1 MPTSLPVGSRLGP
14 YEISALLGVG
24 GMGEV
29 YRARD
34 TRLGR
39 IVALKVLPSE
49 ATADPERRQSFEEEA
64 RTVAALNHPNICV
77 LYDIGEGVPSR
88 PKLQQAE
95 PARAGTQSDPTPA
108 PSPQPLAPVH
118 FIVMEHLDGKSLAE
132 RLAQGPLPLE
142 QALDVAVQMAD
153 ALDKAH
159 GNGVVHRD
167 VSPANVM
174 LTRSGAKLLDFG
186 LATLAAPEPGQDPGR
201 IRTHLDPLRHRL
213 VGTPYYMSPEQAKGQ
228 PADRRSD
235 IFSVGVLIYEMVTG
249 RRPFEGTNLVSV
261 LAAILRDTPVPV
273 TRIDPSL
280 PVQLG
285 PIIDK
290 CLEKDPARRWQTAA
304 QLQQRLESLR
314 ADLQSAVRANRRS
327 IAVLPFSDM
336 SEARDQAYLCEGI
349 AEEILIALG
358 RVKGLRVASRASA
371 FRYARA
377 EADPAEVGARL
388 QVSTVLDGTVRRAG
402 DRIRITVTLVAVDD
416 GFCLWSE
423 RYDRDVRDIFALQDE
438 IARAVVNALA
448 LTLSS
453 AEREAAH
460 RLSTPILDAYDCYL
474 RGRSYFFKFDRR
486 SVGYA
491 RDLFEQAIGLDASYG
506 RAYAGLSDCC
516 AYLYMNVGRNPAD
529 LERAMQAAEAA
540 LKLAPD
546 MAESHSSL
554 GTALSLLGRHAEAES
569 AFQQAIA
576 LNPNLFEAHY
586 FYARDAFT
594 QGKLD
599 QAIREYEEASR
610 VRPEDYQ
617 SPLLVAQSYEDLGH
631 ADLAKMSR
639 LRGVAIAEAHLR
651 MTPDDARALYMGAN
665 GLVALGEIEKGLEW
679 ATRAVEM
686 GPDDPMLLY
695 NVACIFS
702 LANRV
707 DEALGYIEAAVE
719 NGMRLRGWLEHDSN
733 LDNIRNTPRFQA
745 VMAKL

>member
-1 MPTSLPVGSRLGP
+1 MGIALPAGTRLGP

-49 ATADPERRQSFEEEA
+49 ATADPVRRQSFEEEA

-77 LYDIGEGVPSR
+77 LYDIGEGIPSGQGG
-88 PKLQQAE
+88 L
-95 PARAGTQSDPTPA
+95 A
-108 PSPQPLAPVH
+108 PSAQSLAPVH
-118 FIVMEHLDGKSLAE
+118 YLVMEHLDGKSLAE
-132 RLAQGPLPLE
+132 RLASGPMPLE
-142 QALDVAVQMAD
+142 QALDVAIQLAD
-153 ALDKAH
+153 ALGRAH

-174 LTRSGAKLLDFG
+174 LTKSGAKLLDFG
-186 LATLAAPEPGQDPGR
+186 LATLVAPEPGQDTSR

-213 VGTPYYMSPEQAKGQ
+213 IGTPYYMSPEQAKGQ
-228 PADRRSD
+228 AADRRSD
-235 IFSVGVLIYEMVTG
+235 IFSMGVLLYEMVTG
-249 RRPFEGTNLVSV
+249 RRPFEGSNLVSV
-261 LAAILRDTPVPV
+261 LASILRDPHAPV
-273 TRIDPSL
+273 TRLNPSL

-285 PIIDK
+285 PIVDK
-290 CLEKDPARRWQTAA
+290 CLEKDPARRWQSVS
-304 QLQQRLESLR
+304 QLQHRLESLR
-314 ADLQSAVRANRRS
+314 ADLQSAERTSHRS

-336 SEARDQAYLCEGI
+336 SEGRDQGYLCEGI
-349 AEEILIALG
+349 AEEILFALS

-371 FRYARA
+371 FRYRA
-377 EADPAEVGARL
+377 AGADPAEIGSAL
-388 QVSTVLDGTVRRAG
+388 QVTTLLDGTVRRAG

-423 RYDRDVRDIFALQDE
+423 RYDRDVHDIFALQDE
-438 IARAVVNALA
+438 IARAVVNALEI
-448 LTLSS
+448 TLST
-453 AEREAAH
+453 ADREAAH
-460 RLSTPILDAYDCYL
+460 RLSTPDLDAYECYL
-474 RGRSYFFKFDRR
+474 RGRSYFFRFDKR

-491 RDLFEQAIGLDASYG
+491 RELFEQAITIDPSYG
-506 RAYAGLSDCC
+506 RAYAGISDCS

-540 LKLAPD
+540 LKVAPD
-546 MAESHSSL
+546 MADAHSSL
-554 GTALSLLGRHAEAES
+554 GTALSMLGRHAEAEA

-599 QAIREYEEASR
+599 LAIREYEEASR

-631 ADLAKMSR
+631 PDLAKVCR

-651 MTPDDARALYMGAN
+651 MMPDDARALYMGAN
-665 GLVALGEIEKGLEW
+665 GLVALGEVDKGLEW
-679 ATRAVEM
+679 AKRAVGM

-702 LANRV
+702 MANRV
-707 DEALGYIEAAVE
+707 DEALGYIEAAVA

-733 LDNIRNTPRFQA
+733 LDNIRDTPRFQA

>member
-1 MPTSLPVGSRLGP
+1 MSMALPVGTRLGP

-39 IVALKVLPSE
+39 TVALKVLPGE
-49 ATADPERRQSFEEEA
+49 ATADPDRRQSFEEEA
-64 RTVAALNHPNICV
+64 RTVASLNHPNICV
-77 LYDIGEGVPSR
+77 LYDIGESVPAAPQPSAGTAD
-88 PKLQQAE
+88 PE
-95 PARAGTQSDPTPA
+95 RAGEQASRRANPD
-108 PSPQPLAPVH
+108 PVH
-118 FIVMEHLDGKSLAE
+118 YLVMEHLDGTSLAE
-132 RLAQGPLPLE
+132 RLVNGPLPLE
-142 QALDVAVQMAD
+142 QALDVAIQMAD
-153 ALDKAH
+153 ALGKAH

-174 LTRSGAKLLDFG
+174 LTKSGAKLLDFG
-186 LATLAAPEPGQDPGR
+186 LATLVAQEPGQDPSR

-213 VGTPYYMSPEQAKGQ
+213 IGTPYYMSPEQARGQ
-228 PADRRSD
+228 PADCRSD
-235 IFSVGVLIYEMVTG
+235 IFSMGVLLYEMVTG

-261 LAAILRDTPVPV
+261 LASILRDAHDPV
-273 TRIDPSL
+273 TRVNPSL

-290 CLEKDPARRWQTAA
+290 CLEKDPARRWQAAA
-304 QLQQRLESLR
+304 QLQHRLESLR
-314 ADLQSAVRANRRS
+314 VDLQSAARTTHRS

-336 SEARDQAYLCEGI
+336 SEARDQGYLCEGI
-349 AEEILIALG
+349 AEEVLYALS

-371 FRYARA
+371 FRYRA
-377 EADPAEVGARL
+377 AGADPAEIGSAL
-388 QVSTVLDGTVRRAG
+388 QVTTLLDGTVRRSG

-416 GFCLWSE
+416 GFCMWSE
-423 RYDRDVRDIFALQDE
+423 RYDRDVHDIFALQDE
-438 IARAVVNALA
+438 IARAVVNALEI
-448 LTLSS
+448 TLSS
-453 AEREAAH
+453 ADREAAH
-460 RLSTPILDAYDCYL
+460 RLSTPNLDAYDSYL
-474 RGRSYFFKFDRR
+474 RGRSYFFRFDKR

-491 RDLFEQAIGLDASYG
+491 RELFEQAITIDPSYG
-506 RAYAGLSDCC
+506 RAYAGISDCS

-540 LKLAPD
+540 LKVAPD
-546 MAESHSSL
+546 MADAHSSL
-554 GTALSLLGRHAEAES
+554 GTALSMLGRHAEAEA
-569 AFQQAIA
+569 AFQRAIA

-586 FYARDAFT
+586 FYARDAFA

-599 QAIREYEEASR
+599 LAIREYEEASR

-631 ADLAKMSR
+631 PDLAKICR
-639 LRGVAIAEAHLR
+639 LRGVAIAEAHLKL
-651 MTPDDARALYMGAN
+651 MPDDARALYMGAN
-665 GLVALGEIEKGLEW
+665 GLVALGDVAKGLEW
-679 ATRAVEM
+679 ATRAVGM

-707 DEALGYIEAAVE
+707 DEALGYIEAAVA